1 MATKTIR
8 ICDVTGEE
16 LTSPVNIG
24 FTLEDGT
31 QIIFEINQKT
41 ASKFVLALARRL
53 PDDVFLEVVEDFF
66 GKAWN
71 KTV

>member
-8 ICDVTGEE
+8 ICDITGEE

-31 QIIFEINQKT
+31 NILFEVNQKT
-41 ASKFVLALARRL
+41 ASKFVVN
-53 PDDVFLEVVEDFF
+53 PI
-66 GKAWN
+66 GKFAIRSLICSY
-71 KTV
+71 KLSPFKL